1 MINWLCK
8 LFIKDYQDTNS
19 NEVRTRY
26 GNLASIVGIL
36 SNLIL
41 FGLKLFIGLITGA
54 ISIIADAINNLAD
67 MGSSVVTLIG
77 FKLSSKPADKEH
89 PFGHER
95 IEYITGLIVS
105 IMIIIIGF
113 TLGKSSFDKI
123 LNPDSLDK
131 SLILVTS
138 ITLGVAILI
147 KLWQSLFNYKIG
159 KKINSVALIATSKD
173 SRNDVISTSGV
184 LIGVILSNYVFNF
197 NLDGYIGLGVS
208 IFILIS
214 GIKLIKET
222 TDPLIGVAPDKELIK
237 TITDDILAY
246 KGVYGI
252 HDLVCHMYGQTK
264 LFMTVHVEVDARTNI
279 LESHDL
285 IDNIEKDMKE
295 KYNIEISIHMDPI
308 EMDNE
313 ELNEFHKVLSTTLKG
328 INKNLSFHDLRM
340 VKGYTHTN
348 IIFDVVVPFESKIN
362 NEEVFNILLKAAK
375 EINPLYELVINFDV
389 DYS

>member
-36 SNLIL
+36 SNLVL

-67 MGSSVVTLIG
+67 MGSSIVTLIG

-123 LNPDSLDK
+123 LNPDPLDK

-222 TDPLIGVAPDKELIK
+222 TDPLIGVAPDKELVK

-285 IDNIEKDMKE
+285 IDNIEKEMKE

-313 ELNEFHKVLSTTLKG
+313 ELNEFQKVLLTTLKD

-348 IIFDVVVPFESKIN
+348 IIFDVVVPFDAKVN
-362 NEEVFNILLKAAK
+362 KEEIFDILLKTAK
-375 EINPLYELVINFDV
+375 QINPLYELVINFDV

>member
-8 LFIKDYQDTNS
+8 IFIKDYQNTNS
-19 NEVRTRY
+19 KEVRTRY
-26 GNLASIVGIL
+26 GNMASVVGIL
-36 SNLIL
+36 SNFIL

-54 ISIIADAINNLAD
+54 ISIVADAINNLAD
-67 MGSSVVTLIG
+67 MGSSIVTLIG

-113 TLGKSSFDKI
+113 TLGKSSVDKI
-123 LNPDSLDK
+123 INPDPLDS

-138 ITLGVAILI
+138 ITLVIAIFI

-159 KKINSVALIATSKD
+159 KRINSVALIATSKD

-184 LIGVILSNYVFNF
+184 LLGIILSNFVFNF
-197 NLDGYIGLGVS
+197 NLDGYIGLCVS
-208 IFILIS
+208 IFIFIS

-222 TDPLIGVAPDKELIK
+222 TDPLIGVAPDKELVK
-237 TITDDILAY
+237 TITDDILNY
-246 KGVYGI
+246 EGVFGI

-264 LFMTVHVEVDARTNI
+264 LFMTIHVEVDARRNL

-285 IDNIEKDMKE
+285 IDTIEKEIKE
-295 KYNIEISIHMDPI
+295 KYNIELSIHMDPI

-313 ELNEFHKVLSTTLKG
+313 ELNKLNVIIKSTLKELDSS
-328 INKNLSFHDLRM
+328 LSMHDLRM

-348 IIFDVVVPFESKIN
+348 IIFDVLIPFDTKISKEKI
-362 NEEVFNILLKAAK
+362 FNTLLNKAK
-375 EINPLYELVINFDV
+375 EVDSLYELVINFDV

>member
-8 LFIKDYQDTNS
+8 LFVKDYQNTNS

-26 GNLASIVGIL
+26 GNLASIVGII

-105 IMIIIIGF
+105 IMIIIIGL

-123 LNPDSLDK
+123 LSPDPLDT

-184 LIGVILSNYVFNF
+184 LVGVILSNYVFNF

-222 TDPLIGVAPDKELIK
+222 TDPLIGVAPDKDLVK
-237 TITDDILAY
+237 TITDDILNY
-246 KGVYGI
+246 EGVLGI

-264 LFMTVHVEVDARTNI
+264 LFMTIHVEVDARTNI

-285 IDNIEKDMKE
+285 IDNIEKEMKE

-313 ELNEFHKVLSTTLKG
+313 ELNQFSKVLSTTLKD
-328 INKNLSFHDLRM
+328 ICSYLSYHDLRM

-348 IIFDVVVPFESKIN
+348 IIFDIVIPFDVDIKKEYI
-362 NEEVFNILLKAAK
+362 FDTLLKKAK

>member
-8 LFIKDYQDTNS
+8 VFIKDYQNTNS
-19 NEVRTRY
+19 KEVRTRY

-36 SNLIL
+36 SNFVL

-54 ISIIADAINNLAD
+54 ISIVADAINNLAD
-67 MGSSVVTLIG
+67 MGSSIVTLIG

-113 TLGKSSFDKI
+113 TLGKSSVDKI
-123 LNPDSLDK
+123 ITPDPLD
-131 SLILVTS
+131 STLILVTS
-138 ITLGVAILI
+138 ITLAIAILI
-147 KLWQSLFNYKIG
+147 KLWQSLFNFKIG

-184 LIGVILSNYVFNF
+184 LLGVILSNYVFHF
-197 NLDGYIGLGVS
+197 NLDGYIGLCVS
-208 IFILIS
+208 IFIFIS

-222 TDPLIGVAPDKELIK
+222 TDPLIGVAPDKELVK
-237 TITDDILAY
+237 TITDDILNY
-246 KGVYGI
+246 EGVLGI

-264 LFMTVHVEVDARTNI
+264 LFMTIHVEVDAKRNVI
-279 LESHDL
+279 ESHDL
-285 IDNIEKDMKE
+285 IDNIEKEMKE
-295 KYNIEISIHMDPI
+295 KYNIELSIHMDPI
-308 EMDNE
+308 EIDNE
-313 ELNEFHKVLSTTLKG
+313 ELNQLNEIIKNKLNELDPSLSM
-328 INKNLSFHDLRM
+328 HDLRM

-348 IIFDVVVPFESKIN
+348 IIFDVVIPFDTKIGK
-362 NEEVFNILLKAAK
+362 EKIFDSLLDSAK
-375 EINPLYELVINFDV
+375 SINPLYELVINFDI
-389 DYS
+389 DYL

>member
-8 LFIKDYQDTNS
+8 IFIKDYQNTNS
-19 NEVRTRY
+19 KEVRTRY
-26 GNLASIVGIL
+26 GNMASVVGIL
-36 SNLIL
+36 SNFVL

-54 ISIIADAINNLAD
+54 ISIVADAINNLAD
-67 MGSSVVTLIG
+67 MGSSIVTLIG

-113 TLGKSSFDKI
+113 TLGKSSVDKI
-123 LNPDSLDK
+123 INPDPLDS

-138 ITLGVAILI
+138 ITLVIAILI

-184 LIGVILSNYVFNF
+184 LLGVILSNFVFNF

-208 IFILIS
+208 IFIFVS

-222 TDPLIGVAPDKELIK
+222 TDPLIGVAPDKELVK
-237 TITDDILAY
+237 TITDDILNY
-246 KGVYGI
+246 EGVFGI

-264 LFMTVHVEVDARTNI
+264 LFMTIHVEVDARRNL

-285 IDNIEKDMKE
+285 IDTIEKEMKE
-295 KYNIEISIHMDPI
+295 KYNIELSIHMDPI

-313 ELNEFHKVLSTTLKG
+313 ELNKLNVIIKSTLKELDSS
-328 INKNLSFHDLRM
+328 LSMHDLRM

-348 IIFDVVVPFESKIN
+348 IIFDVLIPFDTKISKERI
-362 NEEVFNILLKAAK
+362 FNTLLNKAK
-375 EINPLYELVINFDV
+375 EVDSLYELVINFDV

>member
-8 LFIKDYQDTNS
+8 VFIKDYQNTNS
-19 NEVRTRY
+19 KEVRTRY

-36 SNLIL
+36 SNFVL

-54 ISIIADAINNLAD
+54 ISIVADAINNLAD
-67 MGSSVVTLIG
+67 MGSSIVTLIG

-113 TLGKSSFDKI
+113 TLGKSSVDKI
-123 LNPDSLDK
+123 ITPDPLD
-131 SLILVTS
+131 STLILVTS
-138 ITLGVAILI
+138 ITLAIAILI
-147 KLWQSLFNYKIG
+147 KLWQSLFNFKIG

-184 LIGVILSNYVFNF
+184 LLGVILSNYVFHF
-197 NLDGYIGLGVS
+197 NLDGYIGLCVS
-208 IFILIS
+208 IFIFIS

-222 TDPLIGVAPDKELIK
+222 TDPLIGVAPDKELVK
-237 TITDDILAY
+237 TITDDILNY
-246 KGVYGI
+246 EGVLGI

-264 LFMTVHVEVDARTNI
+264 LFMTIHVEVDAKRNVI
-279 LESHDL
+279 ESHDL
-285 IDNIEKDMKE
+285 IDNIEKEMKE
-295 KYNIEISIHMDPI
+295 KYNIELSIHMDPI
-308 EMDNE
+308 EIDNE
-313 ELNEFHKVLSTTLKG
+313 ELNQLNEIIKNKLKELDPSLSM
-328 INKNLSFHDLRM
+328 HDLRM

-348 IIFDVVVPFESKIN
+348 IIFDVVIPFDTKI
-362 NEEVFNILLKAAK
+362 EKEKIFNSLLDSAK
-375 EINPLYELVINFDV
+375 SINPLYELVINFDI
-389 DYS
+389 DYL

>member
-1 MINWLCK
+1 MINLLCK
-8 LFIKDYQDTNS
+8 LFIKDYQNTNS

-26 GNLASIVGIL
+26 GNLASIVGII

-54 ISIIADAINNLAD
+54 ISIVADAINNLAD

-105 IMIIIIGF
+105 IMIIIIGL

-123 LNPDSLDK
+123 LNPDPLDK
-131 SLILVTS
+131 SLILITS
-138 ITLGVAILI
+138 ITLVIAILI
-147 KLWQSLFNYKIG
+147 KLWQSLFNAKIG

-173 SRNDVISTSGV
+173 SRNDVISTTGV
-184 LIGVILSNYVFNF
+184 LVGVLLSNYVFNF

-222 TDPLIGVAPDKELIK
+222 TDPLIGVAPDKELVK
-237 TITDDILAY
+237 TITDDILSY

-264 LFMTVHVEVDARTNI
+264 LFMTIHVEVDAKTNI

-313 ELNEFHKVLSTTLKG
+313 ELNYFQNILSSSLNNLEKS
-328 INKNLSFHDLRM
+328 LSFHDLRM

-348 IIFDVVVPFESKIN
+348 IIFDVVVPFDAKITK
-362 NEEVFNILLKAAK
+362 EEIFETLLKKAK
-375 EINPLYELVINFDV
+375 EINPLYELVINFDI

>member
-8 LFIKDYQDTNS
+8 LFVKDYQNTNS

-26 GNLASIVGIL
+26 GNLASIVGII

-123 LNPDSLDK
+123 LNPDPLDT
-131 SLILVTS
+131 SIILVTS

-184 LIGVILSNYVFNF
+184 LVGVILSNYVFNF

-222 TDPLIGVAPDKELIK
+222 TDPLIGVAPDKDLVK
-237 TITDDILAY
+237 TITDDILNY
-246 KGVYGI
+246 EGVLGI

-264 LFMTVHVEVDARTNI
+264 LFMTIHVEVDARTNI

-285 IDNIEKDMKE
+285 IDNIEKEMKE

-313 ELNEFHKVLSTTLKG
+313 ELNQFSKVLSTTLKD
-328 INKNLSFHDLRM
+328 ICSCLSYHDLRM

-348 IIFDVVVPFESKIN
+348 IIFDIVIPFDVDIKKEYI
-362 NEEVFNILLKAAK
+362 FDTLLKKAK
-375 EINPLYELVINFDV
+375 EINPLYELVINFDI
-389 DYS
+389 DYC

>member
-8 LFIKDYQDTNS
+8 IFIKDYQNTNS
-19 NEVRTRY
+19 KEVRTRY
-26 GNLASIVGIL
+26 GNMASVVGIL
-36 SNLIL
+36 SNFVL

-54 ISIIADAINNLAD
+54 ISIVADAINNLAD
-67 MGSSVVTLIG
+67 MGSSIVTLIG

-113 TLGKSSFDKI
+113 TLGKSSVDKI
-123 LNPDSLDK
+123 INPDPLDS

-138 ITLGVAILI
+138 ITLVIAIFI

-159 KKINSVALIATSKD
+159 KRINSVALIATSKD

-184 LIGVILSNYVFNF
+184 LLGVILSNFVFNF
-197 NLDGYIGLGVS
+197 NLDGYIGLCVS
-208 IFILIS
+208 IFIFIS

-222 TDPLIGVAPDKELIK
+222 TDPLIGVAPDKELVK
-237 TITDDILAY
+237 TITDDILNY
-246 KGVYGI
+246 EGVFGI

-264 LFMTVHVEVDARTNI
+264 LFMTIHVEVDARRNL

-285 IDNIEKDMKE
+285 IDTIEKEMKE
-295 KYNIEISIHMDPI
+295 KYNIELSIHMDPI

-313 ELNEFHKVLSTTLKG
+313 ELNKLNVIIKSTLKELDSS
-328 INKNLSFHDLRM
+328 LSMHDLRM

-348 IIFDVVVPFESKIN
+348 IIFDVLIPFDTKISKEKI
-362 NEEVFNILLKAAK
+362 FNTLLNKAK
-375 EINPLYELVINFDV
+375 EVDSLYELVINFDV

>member
-1 MINWLCK
+1 MINLLCK
-8 LFIKDYQDTNS
+8 LFIKDYQNTNS
-19 NEVRTRY
+19 NEVRTKY
-26 GNLASIVGIL
+26 GNLASIVGII

-54 ISIIADAINNLAD
+54 ISIVADAINNLAD

-123 LNPDSLDK
+123 INPDPLDK

-138 ITLGVAILI
+138 ITLAVAILI
-147 KLWQSLFNYKIG
+147 KLWQSLFNAKIG

-173 SRNDVISTSGV
+173 SRNDVISTTGV
-184 LIGVILSNYVFNF
+184 LVGVLLSNYVFNF

-222 TDPLIGVAPDKELIK
+222 TDPLIGVAPDKELVK
-237 TITDDILAY
+237 TITDDILSY

-264 LFMTVHVEVDARTNI
+264 LFMTIHVEVDAKTNI

-313 ELNEFHKVLSTTLKG
+313 ELNYFQNILSSSLNNLEKS
-328 INKNLSFHDLRM
+328 LSFHDLRM

-348 IIFDVVVPFESKIN
+348 IIFDVVVPFDAKITK
-362 NEEVFNILLKAAK
+362 EEIFETLLKKAK
-375 EINPLYELVINFDV
+375 EINPLYELVINFDI